1 MIKSKRQA
9 AAAVYYQGTKIPI
22 LVERNPQAKRVR
34 LKVSRKSGRIVL
46 VLPLRVSRQTGLAFA
61 QSKADWVA
69 AQLDSL
75 PQKVVFRN
83 DMPLSFLGKQVV
95 IHHSPSARRGVW
107 IDGGVIWVSGRAEHL
122 ARRVRDFLKKEFA
135 LYALKKARETAG
147 LINVK
152 VQKVTIRD
160 TVSRW
165 GSCSG
170 AGHLSLSWRLG
181 LAPLFVADYV
191 IAHEVAHLVEM
202 NHSAAFWRVVSGLC
216 PAYKKAELWLK
227 KNTAYLYSFAGSEE
241 DKLLC

>member
-1 MIKSKRQA
+1 MIKSKQQA

-122 ARRVRDFLKKEFA
+122 ARRVRDF
-135 LYALKKARETAG
+135 
-147 LINVK
+147 
-152 VQKVTIRD
+152 
-160 TVSRW
+160 
-165 GSCSG
+165 
-170 AGHLSLSWRLG
+170 
-181 LAPLFVADYV
+181 
-191 IAHEVAHLVEM
+191 
-202 NHSAAFWRVVSGLC
+202 
-216 PAYKKAELWLK
+216 
-227 KNTAYLYSFAGSEE
+227 
-241 DKLLC
+241 